1 MTNTV
6 ILENQIYALL
16 KDIENG
22 MSLQD
27 LILNHPSLFFNLVC
41 LFKE

>member
-16 KDIENG
+16 KDIKNG
-22 MSLQD
+22 MSLKD
-27 LILNHPSLFFNLVC
+27 LILNYSSLFFNLS
-41 LFKE
+41 LFI